1 MSKSKNNGKNSFVFY
16 DSFLS
21 AMKHLN
27 DAEFRECVLRIR
39 DYALEGN
46 EEESER
52 PMVNVIMALAKPNLD
67 SARRRYMASVENGKK
82 GAEFGKLGGA
92 PKGNQNARKNNPQS
106 TPKQPLDVDV
116 NEDVEVDVNVN
127 VNEEVNVE
135 VDAESPSGSIDFQSS
150 FSNSSSSVLREEIE
164 NDSERLEENKKKEP
178 LQEVYNFKGY
188 ELSTASEAEKEIHIN
203 SHIESNNTPPVS
215 PCSEKEAGCSAAR
228 PQQQKESGMDMSEY
242 LERCFVRGVSKLA
255 NIRRGKLPQDDN
267 LFWRTVDYYCDL
279 YGDKDKSK
287 AAKDVSKIVA
297 EFIKQDIN

>member
-1 MSKSKNNGKNSFVFY
+1 MSKIKDNGKNSFVFY

-46 EEESER
+46 EEESES

-116 NEDVEVDVNVN
+116 NADVEEDVNE
-127 VNEEVNVE
+127 NEEVNVE
-135 VDAESPSGSIDFQSS
+135 VDADAPSGSTAFQSS
-150 FSNSSSSVLREEIE
+150 FSNSSNSSLTYEANE
-164 NDSERLEENKKKEP
+164 SELLEEEEENNERN
-178 LQEVYNFKGY
+178 LGFDLKG
-188 ELSTASEAEKEIHIN
+188 LVFVPASEAEKEIHIN
-203 SHIESNNTPPVS
+203 SKSEGNNTPPVS

-228 PQQQKESGMDMSEY
+228 PQKEAGMDMSEY
-242 LERCFVRGVSKLA
+242 IERCFSKGVSKLA
-255 NIRRGKLPQDDN
+255 DIRRGKLPQDDN

-279 YGDKDKSK
+279 YGYKDKSK

>member
-21 AMKHLN
+21 AMKHLS

-46 EEESER
+46 EEESES
-52 PMVNVIMALAKPNLD
+52 PMVNVIMALAKPNLEA
-67 SARRRYMASVENGKK
+67 ARRRYMASVENGKK

-92 PKGNQNARKNNPQS
+92 PKGNQNARKNTPQS

-116 NEDVEVDVNVN
+116 NDDVEVDVNE
-127 VNEEVNVE
+127 NEEVNVE
-135 VDAESPSGSIDFQSS
+135 VDADADAPSGSTAFQSS
-150 FSNSSSSVLREEIE
+150 FSNSSNSSLTYEANE
-164 NDSERLEENKKKEP
+164 SELLEEEEENNERN
-178 LQEVYNFKGY
+178 LGLDLKG
-188 ELSTASEAEKEIHIN
+188 LVFVPASEAEKEIHIN
-203 SHIESNNTPPVS
+203 SNIESNNTPPVS
-215 PCSEKEAGCSAAR
+215 PCSEKEARCSAAR
-228 PQQQKESGMDMSEY
+228 PQQQKEFGMDMSEY
-242 LERCFVRGVSKLA
+242 IELCFVKGVSKLA
-255 NIRRGKLPQDDN
+255 DMRRDKLPQDNN